1 MVNVESELQRLSDL
15 DQQIATL
22 LAEDDIHTED
32 ILQLVDNR
40 EQLLHSLLGYLAEHP
55 ELAKSDLWLKAI
67 GNTQQLVEQMQ
78 LKTAAM
84 GQTLHKYRHGNKS
97 VQQYK
102 KFL

>member
-1 MVNVESELQRLSDL
+1 MEAELQRLSDL

-84 GQTLHKYRHGNKS
+84 GQTLHTYRHGNKS

>member
-1 MVNVESELQRLSDL
+1 MQAQLQYLSDL

-22 LAEDDIHTED
+22 LAEDDIHAED

-40 EQLLHSLLGYLAEHP
+40 EQVLSSLLSYVAEYP
-55 ELAKSDLWLKAI
+55 EWAQSDLWREAI
-67 GNTQQLVEQMQ
+67 RNTQQLVGQMQ
-78 LKTAAM
+78 LKTAAI
-84 GQTLHKYRHGNKS
+84 GKTLQKYRHGNKS

>member
-1 MVNVESELQRLSDL
+1 MVNVEAQLQYLSDL
-15 DQQIATL
+15 DQQITTL
-22 LAEDDIHTED
+22 LAEDDIHAED

-55 ELAKSDLWLKAI
+55 EWAQSDLWREAI

-78 LKTAAM
+78 LKTAAI
-84 GQTLHKYRHGNKS
+84 GKTLHKYRHGNKS
-97 VQQYK
+97 LQQYK

>member
-1 MVNVESELQRLSDL
+1 MANVEAELQRLSDL

-22 LAEDDIHTED
+22 LTEDDIHAED

-55 ELAKSDLWLKAI
+55 ELAQSESWREAI

-78 LKTAAM
+78 LKTAAI
-84 GQTLHKYRHGNKS
+84 GKTLHKYRHGNKS
-97 VQQYK
+97 LQQYK

>member
-1 MVNVESELQRLSDL
+1 MEAELQRLSDL

-84 GQTLHKYRHGNKS
+84 RQTLHKYRHGNKS

>member
-1 MVNVESELQRLSDL
+1 MEAKLQRLSDL

-78 LKTAAM
+78 LKTAAT

>member
-1 MVNVESELQRLSDL
+1 MEVELQRLIDL

-22 LAEDDIHTED
+22 LAEDDIHAED

-40 EQLLHSLLGYLAEHP
+40 EQLLHGLLSYVAEHP
-55 ELAKSDLWLKAI
+55 EWVQSDLWREAI
-67 GNTQQLVEQMQ
+67 NNTQQLVGQMQ
-78 LKTAAM
+78 LKTAAI
-84 GQTLHKYRHGNKS
+84 GQTLYKYRHGKKS

>member
-1 MVNVESELQRLSDL
+1 M
-15 DQQIATL
+15 
-22 LAEDDIHTED
+22 
-32 ILQLVDNR
+32 
-40 EQLLHSLLGYLAEHP
+40 
-55 ELAKSDLWLKAI
+55 AKSDLWLKAI

>member
-1 MVNVESELQRLSDL
+1 MEAQLQYLSNL
-15 DQQIATL
+15 NQQITTL
-22 LAEDDIHTED
+22 LAEDDIHAED

-55 ELAKSDLWLKAI
+55 EWAQSDLWREAI

-78 LKTAAM
+78 LKTAAI